1 MQGNSLPASRG
12 WQWYKQGW
20 SLFSKQKGNWIL
32 MTLLAS
38 VDFILLNVI
47 PLIGSLA
54 ALLIFPG
61 LIGGMLYSAQ
71 EVSSGKPIKLDYLW
85 IVFKDPKKRSEF
97 LKLGLVLIAGIFLA
111 GILVGIFMG
120 DKVEGLNPNANL
132 DVGFGT
138 LAFLFLLGLIGFIIF
153 GYASAL
159 ILFRSSSMT
168 NALKESI
175 SLGTNQLLPIA
186 TLYLLYTLFS
196 IIAAIPFGLGFLI
209 LWPVTIGA
217 IYVSYQELDD
227 YL

>member
-1 MQGNSLPASRG
+1 
-12 WQWYKQGW
+12 W
-20 SLFSKQKGNWIL
+20 SLFSKQKGNWVL

-38 VDFILLNVI
+38 VGFILLNVI

-71 EVSSGKPIKLDYLW
+71 EVSAGKPIKLDYLW

-111 GILVGIFMG
+111 GIFMG

>member
-12 WQWYKQGW
+12 LQWYKQGW
-20 SLFSKQKGNWIL
+20 AIFSKEKGNWVL

-38 VDFILLNVI
+38 VGFILLNVI

-71 EVSSGKPIKLDYLW
+71 EVSAGKSIKLDYLW

-97 LKLGLVLIAGIFLA
+97 LKLGLVLIAGVFLA
-111 GILVGIFMG
+111 GIVVGIFMG

-138 LAFLFLLGLIGFIIF
+138 LAFLLIVGLLGFIVF
-153 GYASAL
+153 SYASAS
-159 ILFRSSSMT
+159 ILFRNLSVKE
-168 NALKESI
+168 ALKASLA
-175 SLGTNQLLPIA
+175 LGTQQLLPIA

-196 IIAAIPFGLGFLI
+196 ILAAIPFGLGFLI
-209 LWPVTIGA
+209 LWPVTMGA
-217 IYVSYQELDD
+217 IYISYQELDD

>member
-1 MQGNSLPASRG
+1 M
-12 WQWYKQGW
+12 
-20 SLFSKQKGNWIL
+20 
-32 MTLLAS
+32 
-38 VDFILLNVI
+38 
-47 PLIGSLA
+47 
-54 ALLIFPG
+54 
-61 LIGGMLYSAQ
+61 
-71 EVSSGKPIKLDYLW
+71 
-85 IVFKDPKKRSEF
+85 
-97 LKLGLVLIAGIFLA
+97 
-111 GILVGIFMG
+111 GIFMG

>member
-1 MQGNSLPASRG
+1 MQGNSLPASLG

-20 SLFSKQKGNWIL
+20 SIFSKQKGNWIL

-38 VDFILLNVI
+38 VGFILLNVI

-85 IVFKDPKKRSEF
+85 IVFKDPKKRSAF
-97 LKLGLVLIAGIFLA
+97 LKLGLFLIVGIFLA
-111 GILVGIFMG
+111 GILVGVFMG
-120 DKVEGLNPNANL
+120 GNVQSLNPNANL

-138 LAFLFLLGLIGFIIF
+138 LAFLFVLGLIGFIVF

-159 ILFRSSSMT
+159 ILFRNSSMM
-168 NALKESI
+168 NAVKESI

-196 IIAAIPFGLGFLI
+196 IVAAIPFGLGFLI

>member
-1 MQGNSLPASRG
+1 MQGNSLPASRA

-20 SLFSKQKGNWIL
+20 SIFSKEKGNWIL

-38 VDFILLNVI
+38 VGFILLNVI

-85 IVFKDPKKRSEF
+85 IVFKDPKKRPEF
-97 LKLGLVLIAGIFLA
+97 LKLGLVLIVGIFLA

-138 LAFLFLLGLIGFIIF
+138 LAFLFLLGLIGFIILS
-153 GYASAL
+153 YTSAL
-159 ILFRSSSMT
+159 ILFRNSSIM
-168 NALKESI
+168 NALKGSI
-175 SLGTNQLLPIA
+175 ALGTNQLLPIA

-196 IIAAIPFGLGFLI
+196 IVAAIPFGLGFLI

>member
-1 MQGNSLPASRG
+1 M
-12 WQWYKQGW
+12 
-20 SLFSKQKGNWIL
+20 
-32 MTLLAS
+32 
-38 VDFILLNVI
+38 
-47 PLIGSLA
+47 IGSLA

-71 EVSSGKPIKLDYLW
+71 EVSAGKPIKLDYLW

-111 GILVGIFMG
+111 GIFMG

>member
-1 MQGNSLPASRG
+1 MQENSLPASLG

-20 SLFSKQKGNWIL
+20 SIFSKQKGNWVL

-38 VDFILLNVI
+38 VGFILLNVI

-71 EVSSGKPIKLDYLW
+71 EVSAGKPIKLDYLW
-85 IVFKDPKKRSEF
+85 IVFKDPKKRTEF
-97 LKLGLVLIAGIFLA
+97 LKLGLVLIVGIFLA

-120 DKVEGLNPNANL
+120 GKVQDLNPSANL
-132 DVGFGT
+132 DIGYGS

>member
-1 MQGNSLPASRG
+1 MQGNSLAASRG

-20 SLFSKQKGNWIL
+20 SIFSKEKGNWIL

-38 VDFILLNVI
+38 VGFILLNVI
-47 PLIGSLA
+47 PLLGSLA

-71 EVSSGKPIKLDYLW
+71 EVSSGKSIKLEYLW
-85 IVFKDPKKRSEF
+85 IVFKDPKKRNEF
-97 LKLGLVLIAGIFLA
+97 LKLGLVLIVGIFLA

-120 DKVEGLNPNANL
+120 DKVQGLNPNANL

-138 LAFLFLLGLIGFIIF
+138 LAFLLVLGLIGFIVL

-159 ILFRSSSMT
+159 ILFRNSSMM
-168 NALKESI
+168 NALKGSI
-175 SLGTNQLLPIA
+175 ALGTNQLLPIA